1 MNSVCQPHI
10 SMIELLSPQQSCI
23 GFVLAKG
30 INRDFDRK
38 GSNAVAVH
46 VVPKTQA
53 PGVAFV
59 DFKKI

>member
-1 MNSVCQPHI
+1 
-10 SMIELLSPQQSCI
+10 MIELLSPQQSCI
-23 GFVLAKG
+23 GSVLAKG
-30 INRDFDRK
+30 INRHFDRK

-53 PGVAFV
+53 PGVAFA